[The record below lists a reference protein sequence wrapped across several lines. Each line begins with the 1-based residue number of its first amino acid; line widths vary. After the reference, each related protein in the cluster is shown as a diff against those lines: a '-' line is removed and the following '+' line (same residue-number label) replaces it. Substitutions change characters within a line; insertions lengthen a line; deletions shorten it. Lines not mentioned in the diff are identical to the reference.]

1 MDGSGMLTVEPLMIE
16 HRLIERM
23 IKVLGSELELIAS
36 SNNPNLVL
44 VDSAVDFIR
53 TYADRTHHGKE
64 EEILFRELDRR
75 KLSAQHKAVMDK
87 LVKEHIFARNETAA
101 ILEAKER
108 HLDGDLGALTEM
120 AAHMRAL
127 IEFYPR
133 HIYTEDQEF
142 FIPVMDYFTLAEQQ
156 AMLSDFRQF
165 DRRMIHEKYL
175 HVVRRFELERNLPG
189 AKSRVDWIQTL

>member
-1 MDGSGMLTVEPLMIE
+1 MEGSGMLTVAPLMIE

-36 SNNPNLVL
+36 EKNPNLVL

-64 EEILFRELDRR
+64 EEILFRELER
-75 KLSAQHKAVMDK
+75 KRLAAGHKAVMET
-87 LVKEHIFARNETAA
+87 LVREHRFARDKTTAL
-101 ILEAKER
+101 LEAKER
-108 HLDGDLGALTEM
+108 HLGGDLGALAEM
-120 AAHMRAL
+120 AAHMKAL
-127 IEFYPR
+127 IEFYPK

-142 FIPVMDYFTLAEQQ
+142 FVPVMDYFTLAEQQ
-156 AMLSDFRQF
+156 AMLGEFRQF

-189 AKSRVDWIQTL
+189 AKSKMDWIGNL